1 MLLRIQRDES
11 IRSFVERN
19 IFILGKGLFPNW
31 YVSKRITTEDIRYIA
46 SLLKWHGCFGFNRVL
61 HNHTHQPLQSFFKNF
76 QDMAYS
82 GSKYIAEF
90 ADVDPAFPK
99 SLTFCPECV
108 KADLATLGF
117 SYWRR
122 ASLES
127 VGVCAIHNV
136 ILESICSQCDR
147 PFTSQGHS
155 RNVMWEG
162 CGGKYLSETA
172 TRVNNNL
179 AELKRARIVDEIY
192 ECQFHVSLIP
202 ALEALSMRFSLISSR
217 KSSKTLDQEKL
228 FKLSNIVCT
237 SLVLVKEHAINNV
250 AFYFERIDF
259 EAIIDSITMLYDSF
273 QDFLSD
279 VVAPCDQLRAYTSL
293 WSTYRAGGHESAH
306 YVDENYSLGVGYWYC
321 PYPSPL
327 SLEYGRGDYIRT
339 QSPIAYACCS
349 FVDVKDG
356 GVQRASSW
364 ADPPHPAIP
373 VI

>member
-136 ILESICSQCDR
+136 ILESICPQCDR
-147 PFTSQGHS
+147 PFTSQGHC

-192 ECQFHVSLIP
+192 KCQFHVSLIP

-217 KSSKTLDQEKL
+217 KSSKGMLIEKGEGTRSAVI
-228 FKLSNIVCT
+228 F
-237 SLVLVKEHAINNV
+237 SL
-250 AFYFERIDF
+250 
-259 EAIIDSITMLYDSF
+259 
-273 QDFLSD
+273 
-279 VVAPCDQLRAYTSL
+279 
-293 WSTYRAGGHESAH
+293 
-306 YVDENYSLGVGYWYC
+306 
-321 PYPSPL
+321 
-327 SLEYGRGDYIRT
+327 
-339 QSPIAYACCS
+339 
-349 FVDVKDG
+349 
-356 GVQRASSW
+356 
-364 ADPPHPAIP
+364 
-373 VI
+373 